1 MGAYMVV
8 LSPAMQGFLG
18 GAAAVGVPLFFNLA
32 KEVIFD
38 RRKIQAE
45 RAYISVQLIFILDK
59 FVSECAEVSWDRG
72 FDEIYQEP
80 DSPEY
85 LKIQVEPPVFD
96 MSTVKGEYKYLEP
109 TLIYRL
115 QSIDIELLK
124 VKQKIR
130 EMTDNPNFGPEFMD
144 RYILLRRELYADIG
158 LNVALLS
165 EDLRDKLKIDADH
178 GWKPKERLLR
188 SKAHI
193 ARIKS
198 KAAFNKMLRK
208 AERKMKSKQQPF

>member
-1 MGAYMVV
+1 MFE

-18 GAAAVGVPLFFNLA
+18 GAAAVGVPLLFNLT
-32 KEVIFD
+32 KEIIFD
-38 RRKIQAE
+38 RRKIKAE
-45 RAYISVQLIFILDK
+45 RTYISVQLVFILDK

-85 LKIQVEPPVFD
+85 LKTQVEPPVFD

-109 TLIYRL
+109 MLIYRL

-124 VKQKIR
+124 IKQELR
-130 EMTDNPNFGPEFMD
+130 EMTDNPNFCPNFMD
-144 RYILLRRELYADIG
+144 RYILLRRELYADLG

-165 EDLRDKLKIDADH
+165 ENVRDKLKIDADH
-178 GWKPKERLLR
+178 GWTPKESLLK
-188 SKAHI
+188 SKEHI
-193 ARIKS
+193 SRIKS
-198 KAAFNKMLRK
+198 NGAFNKMLKK
-208 AERKMKSKQQPF
+208 AERIMRSNPLPF

>member
-1 MGAYMVV
+1 MVV

>member
-1 MGAYMVV
+1 MLV

-38 RRKIQAE
+38 RRKIRAE
-45 RAYISVQLIFILDK
+45 RAYISVQLIFLLDK

-124 VKQKIR
+124 IKQKIR
-130 EMTDNPNFGPEFMD
+130 EMTDDPNFGPEFMD

-165 EDLRDKLKIDADH
+165 ESLRDKLKIDADH

-188 SKAHI
+188 SKGHI

-198 KAAFNKMLRK
+198 KAAFSKMLRK

>member
-38 RRKIQAE
+38 RQKIQAE

-124 VKQKIR
+124 IKQKIR

-208 AERKMKSKQQPF
+208 AERKMKLKQQPF